1 MRDRIRNS
9 FLVHC
14 LGGVSFLFVPHP
26 SLFLLWNFRR
36 FCAGFFTLDG
46 LASAENTAKSVY

>member
-26 SLFLLWNFRR
+26 SLFLLCRS
-36 FCAGFFTLDG
+36 FCAGLFILDG
-46 LASAENTAKSVY
+46 LDSAENTAKSVY